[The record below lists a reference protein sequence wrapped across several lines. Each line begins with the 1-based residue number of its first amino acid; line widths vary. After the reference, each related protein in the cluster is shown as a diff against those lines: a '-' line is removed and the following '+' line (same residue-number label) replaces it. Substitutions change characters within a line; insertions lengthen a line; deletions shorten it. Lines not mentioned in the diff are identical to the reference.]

1 MKKIIITFLMCC
13 PLMCAAQSEWEAPVT
28 NQNNVTKE
36 VKDTAK
42 KSHKAEAKKKTI
54 DAKNIKDW
62 KYIQKGAVPE
72 IEGKVVFT
80 HDVDV
85 NGKNAQEIYDI
96 VYATLDSL
104 TKKPEQIN
112 SSIALINRKAHSI
125 VARYQEWLEFS
136 KSFISLDRTK
146 MSYIII
152 ANCSDNKLHMTL
164 ERIRRRPLNRTED
177 FCRELDYRQVCC
189 QQERHQAHPWF
200 GKVPQEDHRPQ
211 GQDFPV
217 DRQRFEVNKDKQNE
231 HKP

>member
-1 MKKIIITFLMCC
+1 MKKIFITFLMCC

-28 NQNNVTKE
+28 NQNKETKE
-36 VKDTAK
+36 VKDTTK
-42 KSHKAEAKKKTI
+42 KSHKAEAKVKTL
-54 DAKNIKDW
+54 DTKDIKDW

-72 IEGKVVFT
+72 VDGKVVFT

-164 ERIRRRPLNRTED
+164 ERISYAYEED
-177 FCRELDYRQVCC
+177 RSTGLKTTAENWITDKF
-189 QQERHQAHPWF
+189 A
-200 GKVPQEDHRPQ
+200 
-211 GQDFPV
+211 
-217 DRQRFEVNKDKQNE
+217 VNKKGTKLIPGSAKFRKKTIDRKDQIFQLIDSAL
-231 HKP
+231 K